1 MFSADKIF
9 LSVFDSW
16 WIEPEDMVPT
26 DTEAQL
32 FVCVCV
38 CVCVCARAMHV
49 CVQWTQNN
57 LFQGIV
63 LCDCGGWQV
72 KACGQARRLQ
82 CFQGV
87 DIVILSLKSMWQ
99 AISLEIQQV
108 FAL

>member
-38 CVCVCARAMHV
+38 CVCVCTCNARVCAMD
-49 CVQWTQNN
+49 T
-57 LFQGIV
+57 
-63 LCDCGGWQV
+63 
-72 KACGQARRLQ
+72 
-82 CFQGV
+82 
-87 DIVILSLKSMWQ
+87 
-99 AISLEIQQV
+99 E
-108 FAL
+108 